1 MNNIIQNIKQ
11 NSKLIIG
18 VLIAGI
24 FLGWLFFH
32 QGGESI
38 KNNEE
43 IAGHEG
49 HNHESADP
57 TTWTCSMHP
66 QIKMDKPGK
75 CPICSM
81 DLIPLVKAG
90 ASQEEA
96 IPNAIV
102 MTASAAK
109 LADIETVKVV
119 NGIPQKKVFLQGKI
133 HADERNIAELTARFG
148 GRIEK
153 LFVNFTGQEVVK
165 GQKLARLY
173 SPGLVT
179 AQRELLE
186 AINLKESRPA
196 LYKAAKAKL
205 KLWDLADNQIRAIE
219 EKGEPQ
225 VYFNIL
231 SPITGTVT
239 MRHVAL
245 GDYVKEGNALFQVVD
260 LRKVWGMF
268 DAYESDLAWIKM
280 NDKIDFTVQAIPGKN
295 FSAKVSYIDPFI
307 NPKTRI
313 AKIRV
318 EIVNK
323 KGTLK
328 PEMFLNGIVSSEGN
342 TRANAILVPKSSILW
357 TGKRAVVYVKIPN
370 RENPTFQYREVVL
383 GPESG
388 AFYVIADGLKVGEE
402 IATNGVFKIDAA
414 AQLQGLPSM
423 MNPEGGAGS
432 TPHDMSK
439 MNMGGASKPMSAKQ
453 NKGVKMT
460 ADVTKVDVKFKKQLT
475 AVYKAYLNMKDA
487 FITSDASKVQTAATV
502 VKEKLAKV
510 QMELLKG
517 DAHMDWMEVLPLLMK
532 TTNIIVKNADIK
544 QQRNE
549 FVAFNQAFYKAIK
562 TFGLTKVTTYY
573 QFCPMANQDKGAYWF
588 SDSKEIR
595 NPYLG
600 DEMLGCGETK
610 EMIN

>member
-11 NSKLIIG
+11 NSKLFIG

-32 QGGESI
+32 QGSELV
-38 KNNEE
+38 NNTEE
-43 IAGHEG
+43 IADHEG
-49 HNHESADP
+49 HNHESVDP
-57 TTWTCSMHP
+57 STWTCSMHP

-81 DLIPLVKAG
+81 DLVPLVKAG
-90 ASQEEA
+90 TSQEEA

-119 NGIPQKKVFLQGKI
+119 YGTAQKKVFLQGKI
-133 HADERNIAELTARFG
+133 HADERNIAELTVRFG

-165 GQKLARLY
+165 GRKLATLY

-196 LYKAAKAKL
+196 LYKAAKSKL
-205 KLWDLADNQIRAIE
+205 KLWDLTDTQIRAIE
-219 EKGEPQ
+219 DKGEPQ
-225 VYFNIL
+225 VYFDIL

-280 NDKIDFTVQAIPGKN
+280 GDKVDFTVHALPGQN
-295 FSAKVSYIDPFI
+295 FTAKVSYIDPFI
-307 NPKTRI
+307 NQKTRI
-313 AKIRV
+313 AQVRV
-318 EIVNK
+318 EMVNK
-323 KGTLK
+323 KRALK
-328 PEMFLNGIVSSEGN
+328 PEMFLNGIISSEGN
-342 TRANAILVPKSSILW
+342 ARADAILIPKSSILW
-357 TGKRAVVYVKIPN
+357 TGKRAVVYVKIQD
-370 RENPTFQYREVVL
+370 RENPTFLYREVVL

-388 AFYVIADGLKVGEE
+388 AFYVIAKGLNAGDE

-423 MNPEGGAGS
+423 MNPSGGAGS

-439 MNMGGASKPMSAKQ
+439 TNMGGASKPMSAKQ
-453 NKGVKMT
+453 NKGVKMK
-460 ADVTKVDVKFKKQLT
+460 ADVTRVDVKFKKQLT

-487 FITSDASKVQTAATV
+487 FITSDASKVQTAATT

-510 QMELLKG
+510 EMELLKG
-517 DAHMDWMEVLPLLMK
+517 DAHMDWMAVLPSLQN
-532 TTNIIVKNADIK
+532 TVTAIVNKADIK

-549 FVAFNQAFYKAIK
+549 FVEFNKAFYTAVK
-562 TFGLTKVTTYY
+562 TFGLNKLTTYY
-573 QFCPMANQDKGAYWF
+573 QFCPMANQDKGAFWF

-595 NPYLG
+595 NPYFG
-600 DEMLGCGETK
+600 SNMLGCGETK
-610 EMIN
+610 ETIK